1 MNKYLIAVGFNQNGF
16 QQVEVQRL
24 HTGSGTAF
32 HLWHAF
38 EDSSAEWLREPCI
51 NSTTDFGKLS
61 SSARPSTSCLD
72 SLFCTINWTRSPTI
86 LLDGVT
92 DWPPC
97 KLFWRPRT
105 GCPVLANRPGTG
117 GSCTGRRGSR
127 WGRRRRC
134 PISSWRNT
142 RTERTTSASVPSKRS
157 SRWPTQGRC
166 TCPAPILEDWP
177 QWRPST
183 ASWSSSTWNRRPRPP
198 HRRQPGQ
205 RPTWKPLRPQK
216 CRGCG
221 RGWARP
227 DGVGGFRQSHAAR
240 GFNSPAISLMLTL
253 DCGDLGDY
261 VGRLEIGAQRGELPV
276 DEDVADVVQQL
287 LRPVLW
293 CHKLEQFG
301 VLGDEVSLALA
312 LGFLTCC
319 RLKNK
324 NRISTAET
332 EKERDLKNAQ

>member
-142 RTERTTSASVPSKRS
+142 RLKRS
-157 SRWPTQGRC
+157 VQRPRLFSGTAGCRNVFLSACLPVIDRD
-166 TCPAPILEDWP
+166 A
-177 QWRPST
+177 RPS
-183 ASWSSSTWNRRPRPP
+183 
-198 HRRQPGQ
+198 
-205 RPTWKPLRPQK
+205 
-216 CRGCG
+216 
-221 RGWARP
+221 
-227 DGVGGFRQSHAAR
+227 
-240 GFNSPAISLMLTL
+240 LMFIR
-253 DCGDLGDY
+253 Y
-261 VGRLEIGAQRGELPV
+261 
-276 DEDVADVVQQL
+276 
-287 LRPVLW
+287 W
-293 CHKLEQFG
+293 
-301 VLGDEVSLALA
+301 
-312 LGFLTCC
+312 
-319 RLKNK
+319 
-324 NRISTAET
+324 
-332 EKERDLKNAQ
+332 RDWL